1 MVIKE
6 IGLENHYPKF
16 GSKVFFKNL
25 QNPSSK
31 SHKWWKMGQNRV
43 LSKIRVHCFKFTLR
57 DRGEL
62 NPRTRRS
69 TLTNSANA
77 ELLSRT
83 RRSGDS
89 SLRERAKGSANAK
102 TVRSVFRDR
111 GPPFANAENK
121 KEMTD
126 SREMTANQVQNST
139 PNGPSEFVRNPV
151 NTNLIC
157 TPTKFDVPDSM
168 EPSEFGFEVSL
179 TRNPMTHP

>member
-16 GSKVFFKNL
+16 GSKFFFKNL

-31 SHKWWKMGQNRV
+31 SHKWWKMCQNRV
-43 LSKIRVHCFKFTLR
+43 LSKITVHCFKFTLR

-89 SLRERAKGSANAK
+89 PLRERAKGSTNAK
-102 TVRSVFRDR
+102 TVRSVFRNR

-121 KEMTD
+121 KGVTD
-126 SREMTANQVQNST
+126 SSSYDSNTKKTQSR
-139 PNGPSEFVRNPV
+139 NGPSGFVRIP
-151 NTNLIC
+151 
-157 TPTKFDVPDSM
+157 
-168 EPSEFGFEVSL
+168 
-179 TRNPMTHP
+179 